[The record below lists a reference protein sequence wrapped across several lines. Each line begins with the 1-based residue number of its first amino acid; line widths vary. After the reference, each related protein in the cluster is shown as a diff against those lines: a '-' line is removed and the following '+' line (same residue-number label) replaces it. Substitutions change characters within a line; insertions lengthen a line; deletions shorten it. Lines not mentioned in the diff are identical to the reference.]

1 MTETANSPEEV
12 ETPEAPAGSTQA
24 ERRAAAL
31 DVLSTLTATDEP
43 ERAARSMERRHG
55 AIGTFAI
62 DHVLGHLWS
71 RPQLSRRD
79 RSLIVITFLAVL
91 GSDDEL
97 RIHLRGAVNH
107 GVERHEIREVVNQVA
122 GYAGYPLAFAATRI
136 VDEVLA
142 ELDGVDRLPP
152 KDPAPPVDDPDRW
165 AAATDVMGTVFGG
178 RASTDPATARAGMV
192 AALGGVG
199 ELAFDWGFGELWAR
213 SELSRRDRSMV
224 TVAILAVLARE
235 AELAIHVP
243 AALNH
248 GVTRVEVEEI
258 MTQLTVYGGFPR
270 AVEGMR
276 AARAAFERIDARAA
290 EPGSGGGAAG
300 G

>member
-1 MTETANSPEEV
+1 M
-12 ETPEAPAGSTQA
+12 STQA

-31 DVLSTLTATDEP
+31 DVLSTLNAPNDP
-43 ERAARSMERRHG
+43 ERAARAMERRHG
-55 AIGTFAI
+55 ALGSFGV
-62 DHVLGHLWS
+62 DHVLGNLWS

-79 RSLIVITFLAVL
+79 RSLIVITFLCVIGA
-91 GSDDEL
+91 DDEL
-97 RIHLRGAVNH
+97 RIHLRAGLNH
-107 GVERHEIREVVNQVA
+107 GLERHEIREVVNQVA
-122 GYAGYPLAFAATRI
+122 GYAGFPMAMAATRI

-142 ELDGVDRLPP
+142 DLDGVERLPM

-165 AAATDVMGTVFGG
+165 AAATDVMGTLFGG
-178 RASTDPATARAGMV
+178 RAASDPAEARAGIIES
-192 AALGGVG
+192 LGGVG

-213 SELSRRDRSMV
+213 DELSRRDRSMV
-224 TVAILAVLARE
+224 TVSILAILKCE

-248 GVTRVEVEEI
+248 GVSRDEVEEI

-276 AARAAFERIDARAA
+276 AARAAFAKIDARAA
-290 EPGSGGGAAG
+290 AD
-300 G
+300 

>member
-1 MTETANSPEEV
+1 MTETADPPANHDD
-12 ETPEAPAGSTQA
+12 APTGSSQV

-31 DVLSTLTATDEP
+31 DLLTTLTASDDP
-43 ERAARSMERRHG
+43 ERAVDSMERRHG
-55 AIGTFAI
+55 ALGTFAI
-62 DHVLGHLWS
+62 DHVLGTLWS

-142 ELDGVDRLPP
+142 ELDGVERLPP
-152 KDPAPPVDDPDRW
+152 KEPAPPVDDPDRW
-165 AAATDVMGTVFGG
+165 VAATDVMGTIFGG
-178 RASTDPATARAGMV
+178 RASNDPAEARAGIV

-224 TVAILAVLARE
+224 TVAILAVLSRE
-235 AELAIHVP
+235 AELMVHVP

-270 AVEGMR
+270 AVEGIR
-276 AARAAFERIDARAA
+276 AARAAFDRIDARA
-290 EPGSGGGAAG
+290 GGDASSS
-300 G
+300 